1 MKNRITG
8 TDMTASVTI
17 TLVAGGITFVNE
29 WYQTRNI
36 DWKVPLAT
44 ALLAVG
50 MEMLSNL
57 SSGAATALSVMVLM
71 GAATTQFNGKSA
83 LDTVLAL
90 AGSTK
95 TSPSPRSVSKI
106 SNQVNPSNG

>member
-1 MKNRITG
+1 
-8 TDMTASVTI
+8 MTTSVTI

-29 WYQTRNI
+29 WYQTKNI

-44 ALLAVG
+44 AILAVG
-50 MEMLSNL
+50 MQVFAELDN
-57 SSGAATALSVMVLM
+57 

-90 AGSTK
+90 AGNTK
-95 TSPSPRSVSKI
+95 TSAPKGSVSKI
-106 SNQVNPSNG
+106 SNQGNPNG